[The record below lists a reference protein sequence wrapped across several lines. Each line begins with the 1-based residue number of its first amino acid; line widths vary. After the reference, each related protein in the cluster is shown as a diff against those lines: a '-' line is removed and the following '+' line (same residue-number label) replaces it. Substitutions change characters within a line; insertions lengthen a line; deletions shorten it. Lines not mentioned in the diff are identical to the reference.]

1 MDTAGV
7 TMRIFDTKDKHEFK
21 PLLMEVEDKPTSPL
35 ARWLLWTIFA
45 FIVITLLWLYFAK
58 VDIVVSGQGKALPT
72 GEIKI
77 VQPLETGVIKSILV
91 KEGQEVKKEQTL
103 MVLDPFV
110 NETNLEALED
120 TITTLELDI
129 KRIDALLNDKAF
141 NSNNIVQ
148 NNLFSTTKNNMQNLQ
163 QLYQNAKKE
172 EQNLRKIKDIISNQ
186 EYTNIKDKM
195 LQYKQQII
203 TNKNTLLEQL
213 NSNQKEL
220 INLKAQLQSTKFKNQ
235 KQLITSPVDGYV
247 GKLLIHTEGGVV
259 SPAEKLITIIP
270 KDEPLVFK
278 VSILNQ
284 DIGFIKE
291 DMNVSVKVNTFNFQK
306 YGLIDGIVTHIS
318 DDAIEDEKL
327 GLVYEVFI
335 KPSKYHLEY
344 GGKKH
349 HINSGM
355 GITAEVKIGKRRVV
369 NFFIYP
375 LIRYMDEGMSVR

>member
-1 MDTAGV
+1 MKL
-7 TMRIFDTKDKHEFK
+7 FDTKDKHEFK
-21 PLLMEVEDKPTSPL
+21 PLLLEVEDKPTSPL

-45 FIVITLLWLYFAK
+45 FILITLLWLYFAK

-77 VQPLETGVIKSILV
+77 VQPLESGIIKNILV
-91 KEGQEVKKEQTL
+91 KEGEEVKKDQIL
-103 MVLDPFV
+103 MVLDPSV
-110 NETNLEALED
+110 NETNLEALKQ
-120 TITTLELDI
+120 TIDTLELDI
-129 KRIDALLNDKAF
+129 KRIDALLHNKTF
-141 NSNNIVQ
+141 HCQNHVQ
-148 NNLFSTTKNNMQNLQ
+148 NNLYNTIKNNMKNIQE
-163 QLYQNAKKE
+163 LYFNAKNE
-172 EQNLRKIKDIISNQ
+172 EQNLRKIKDVISSQ

-213 NSNQKEL
+213 NSSQKEL

-235 KQLITSPVDGYV
+235 KQFITSPVDGYV

-259 SPAEKLITIIP
+259 SPAQNLITIIP
-270 KDEPLVFK
+270 KDKPLIFK

-306 YGLIDGIVTHIS
+306 YGLIEAKVIHIA

-327 GLVYEVFI
+327 GLVYEVLI
-335 KPSKYHLEY
+335 QPSKYHLEY

-349 HINSGM
+349 KINSGM